1 MGKGLVIKYT
11 YLSECSF
18 QNQINNEKIE
28 KTKKN
33 IRALVDSFFSLLG
46 DKSDDYTKIK
56 SIESEC
62 CKGFY
67 ISKTASFSSITL
79 ELNEVLPFLLLTIN
93 CSKSFVAGEVDNLI
107 IKLLSPDHFHS
118 SFTERYMP

>member
-1 MGKGLVIKYT
+1 MGKGLIIKYT

-33 IRALVDSFFSLLG
+33 IRVLIDSFFSQLG

-56 SIESEC
+56 SIDNEC

-67 ISKTASFSSITL
+67 ISKTASFSSITV
-79 ELNEVLPFLLLTIN
+79 ELNEVITSLLININ
-93 CSKSFVAGEVDNLI
+93 CSKSFVSGDIDNLI
-107 IKLLSPDHFHS
+107 IKLLSPDHFNS
-118 SFTERYMP
+118 RFIERYMP